1 MEDLDKI
8 ESTDIHE
15 AVYPTKLT
23 EWGYAIYDMD
33 GPVYGCYRSF
43 VPSDGE
49 ETPE

>member
-1 MEDLDKI
+1 MEDPNKSDPEELI
-8 ESTDIHE
+8 E

-23 EWGYAIYDMD
+23 EWGYPVYDME